1 MPDTEKNK
9 NENGSKLSL
18 ELIPCSRCGNP
29 FFRDPN
35 SEGDDVCENCIKL
48 EQRKRQLQLGVF
60 DKVIEVENAM
70 EQSINEMKNQLTVS
84 RGKFNKDFFLKKI
97 KNRSQALNKSIELI
111 EKIEETNDEK
121 YIEEYKALFE
131 EMKKKYS

>member
-1 MPDTEKNK
+1 MPDTENNK

-29 FFRDPN
+29 FFRDPK
-35 SEGDDVCENCIKL
+35 SESDDVCENCIKL

-70 EQSINEMKNQLTVS
+70 EESINEMKNQLTVS

>member
-1 MPDTEKNK
+1 MTNSES
-9 NENGSKLSL
+9 NENDKSKLSL

-29 FFRDPN
+29 FFRNPQA
-35 SEGDDVCENCIKL
+35 EGEIVCENCIKL
-48 EQRKRQLQLGVF
+48 EERKRQLQLGVF

-70 EQSINEMKNQLTVS
+70 EESINEMKNQLTVS
-84 RGKFNKDFFLKKI
+84 RGKFNKEFFLSKI
-97 KNRSQALNKSIELI
+97 KNRSQALSKSIELI

-131 EMKKKYS
+131 KMKKKYS